1 VSQYATRAQLF
12 AIALP
17 AAACAGIPDADVDA
31 SIVDASATADSYLP
45 PRYPVPLTSWGD
57 DLTGAVCRIA
67 AWRLLT
73 GRRGVSLEDPG
84 VGGLSKAHDDAIRWL
99 RDVQANRA
107 SLLETATTPGAAAT
121 PRVLTSTRRGSLF
134 G

>member
-1 VSQYATRAQLF
+1 MSQYATRAQFF

-31 SIVDASATADSYLP
+31 SLVDASATADSYLP

-73 GRRGVSLEDPG
+73 GRRGVSPEDPG
-84 VGGLSKAHDDAIRWL
+84 VGGISKAHDDAIRWL

-107 SLLETATTPGAAAT
+107 SLLETSTTPGAAAT
-121 PRVLTSTRRGSLF
+121 PRVITSTRRGSLF